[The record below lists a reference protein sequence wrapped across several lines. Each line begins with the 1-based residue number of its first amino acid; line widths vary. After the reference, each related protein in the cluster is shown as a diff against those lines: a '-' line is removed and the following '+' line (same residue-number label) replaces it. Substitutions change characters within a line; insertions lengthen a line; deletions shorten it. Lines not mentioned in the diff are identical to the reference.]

1 MTKAPAKKKPLNLR
15 QSRFLAE
22 YLQSRN
28 ATKAAIKAGY
38 SPKTAYSQG
47 HDLLKKPE
55 IAAAVSASIAK
66 ALGDSQVTVDRVLR
80 EAACIAFL
88 DPRDFYDEDGNL
100 RAINEMPESAARA
113 VAGFEVEEAFERDER
128 GKMAPSG
135 ALLRKIRFAPKTP
148 ALDLLAR
155 HLGMLQ
161 QPAAPA
167 LVGPNFAI
175 HIHLDEDDP
184 RMVQSSK
191 S

>member
-1 MTKAPAKKKPLNLR
+1 MKAAKTPRPLNLR

-28 ATKAAIKAGY
+28 ATKAAIRAGY

-55 IAAAVSASIAK
+55 IAAAVSTSIAK
-66 ALGDSQVTVDRVLR
+66 VLGDSEVTVERAVR

-88 DPRDFYDEDGNL
+88 NPQDFYDEDGNL
-100 RAINEMPESAARA
+100 LAINKMPESAARA
-113 VAGFEVEEAFERDER
+113 LAGLEVEEAFERDER
-128 GKMAPSG
+128 GVMVPSG
-135 ALLRKIRFAPKTP
+135 ALLKKIKFAPKLP

-161 QPAAPA
+161 QPKAPA
-167 LVGPNFAI
+167 IVGPNFSI
-175 HIHLDEDDP
+175 VIHLDELDP
-184 RMVQSSK
+184 RSLNR
-191 S
+191 